1 MTKTQKFQLLL
12 VILLNYFTFAIVTNI
27 TGVLLPFWKQDFNIS
42 SDAVISFLVSF
53 FFVAYALTSLP
64 QGILLD
70 KIGNKK
76 TLLWGA
82 SLILVGAA
90 IFSVMPIY
98 SFGLASLFIMGV
110 GVTAMQIVGNLLVKE
125 LDEDPN
131 NYSRNLTMAQVAAGL
146 GGAGGGVL
154 IKYLVEGLSW
164 EWISAYYVFGGL
176 ALCLCI
182 LALATNIPEQAP
194 EENKE
199 KSNPSVQEYVRF
211 ASNPLMLIFALGIF
225 TYVGIEVG
233 IASFI
238 SRFLGEKFQ
247 IEQVNAGLVI
257 SLFWTLQAVG
267 RFAGGIV
274 LSYLSAP
281 KALIIYALGCLSSL
295 IFAVIAPTQVLSMA
309 AFVGVGFFTSI
320 MFPCIFSLAV
330 NSFDKKHEGT
340 VAGVL
345 CTAIVGGA
353 VTAPVIGV
361 ISDVTGS
368 LGTALIVAS
377 SVSFAYI
384 AFVGIK
390 TLGSD
395 NKVQTE
401 GKQTKADKKQAAT
414 V

>member
-1 MTKTQKFQLLL
+1 MTKAQKFQLLL

-42 SDAVISFLVSF
+42 SDAVVTFLVSF
-53 FFVAYALTSLP
+53 FFIAYALTSLP
-64 QGILLD
+64 QGVLLE

-90 IFSVMPIY
+90 IFSLMPIY

-154 IKYLVEGLSW
+154 IKYLVEGLNW
-164 EWISAYYVFGGL
+164 EWVSAYYVFGGL
-176 ALCLCI
+176 ALSLCI
-182 LALATNIPEQAP
+182 LAIVTKIPELKTEDIEKKEAP
-194 EENKE
+194 NA
-199 KSNPSVQEYVRF
+199 QEYLKF
-211 ASNPLMLIFALGIF
+211 ATNPLMLIFALGIF

-233 IASFI
+233 VASFI
-238 SRFLGEKFQ
+238 SRFLGEKYE
-247 IEQVNAGLVI
+247 ITQVNAGLVV

-267 RFAGGIV
+267 RFAGGLI
-274 LSYLSAP
+274 LNYIPAP
-281 KALIIYALGCLSSL
+281 KALIIYSVGCLSS
-295 IFAVIAPTQVLSMA
+295 IVAAVVAPSANASMIAFISA
-309 AFVGVGFFTSI
+309 GFFTSI

-353 VTAPVIGV
+353 VTAPVIGL
-361 ISDVTGS
+361 ISDISGS
-368 LGTALIVAS
+368 LGTGLIIAA

-384 AFVGIK
+384 AFVGVQAINNESSKKNDSIK
-390 TLGSD
+390 TV
-395 NKVQTE
+395 NN
-401 GKQTKADKKQAAT
+401 KKQE
-414 V
+414 VLI